1 MSIKL
6 PIKQA
11 FLLIDLKQIKI
22 TSLTNNYP
30 KKAIQP
36 PIDGPFFVCYG
47 LSYTIAALMA
57 HGLQRMAKVMG
68 PIGSHR
74 FLCGAWVHGGPIDGP
89 FFRMLYV
96 WARLGRHSWLMGY
109 ERTGILWGP
118 CLYAT
123 GGAHGFELQTLAL
136 KIINTFF
143 VLKIVNTLIWPFFVA
158 HGPWVPLYSST
169 RSIQRMAHRWGHR
182 GWVAFLMG

>member
-1 MSIKL
+1 MRNVFLFIDLKQIKITSL
-6 PIKQA
+6 TNNYPQKAIQPPIDGPFFVCYGLRKV
-11 FLLIDLKQIKI
+11 FLFIELKQIKI

-74 FLCGAWVHGGPIDGP
+74 FLCGAWVHGDPIDGP

-96 WARLGRHSWLMGY
+96 
-109 ERTGILWGP
+109 
-118 CLYAT
+118 
-123 GGAHGFELQTLAL
+123 GACSSLVLA
-136 KIINTFF
+136 IN
-143 VLKIVNTLIWPFFVA
+143 
-158 HGPWVPLYSST
+158 
-169 RSIQRMAHRWGHR
+169 
-182 GWVAFLMG
+182 